1 MPDFSRASFESI
13 LFEKLAV
20 FAVVSPFYI
29 DGTPRISAA
38 ERRQNQ
44 VVPFA
49 ESRFVFIQAKR
60 NRRCGRVTVAVDID
74 HTFLASQSH
83 TFGRRVDDTQVG
95 LMGYQIDGGV
105 ASSPPIRWPCSIR
118 LP

>member
-1 MPDFSRASFESI
+1 MPDFSRASFEGISVT
-13 LFEKLAV
+13 KSAV

-49 ESRFVFIQAKR
+49 ESRFVFIQAER

-83 TFGRRVDDTQVG
+83 TFGRRV
-95 LMGYQIDGGV
+95 
-105 ASSPPIRWPCSIR
+105 SSLEVLTFCAADAIFCA
-118 LP
+118 

>member
-49 ESRFVFIQAKR
+49 CLLYTSDAADE
-60 NRRCGRVTVAVDID
+60 
-74 HTFLASQSH
+74 L
-83 TFGRRVDDTQVG
+83 
-95 LMGYQIDGGV
+95 
-105 ASSPPIRWPCSIR
+105 
-118 LP
+118 